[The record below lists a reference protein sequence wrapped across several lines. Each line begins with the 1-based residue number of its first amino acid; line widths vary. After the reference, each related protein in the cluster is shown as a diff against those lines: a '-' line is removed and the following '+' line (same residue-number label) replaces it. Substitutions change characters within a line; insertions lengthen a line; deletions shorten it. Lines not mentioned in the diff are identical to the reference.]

1 MPDTAAPAAGSHLV
15 EVRASD
21 RSGTL
26 TVGVR
31 SDLVLE
37 IGKAAS
43 FAASTTSSTGVIA
56 IAALYFGREVFVPM
70 ACPPAEVCARGHR
83 CCCSAVGSM
92 AAVVL
97 AFSVILGIGALIG
110 SQVAPSHPQKR
121 RPVIQSRNFPI
132 CSSIPAAS
140 DLDTVALRDDAG
152 PERAGHL

>member
-43 FAASTTSSTGVIA
+43 FAASTTSTGVIA

-70 ACPPAEVCARGHR
+70 ACPPEVCARGHR

-132 CSSIPAAS
+132 GSSIPAAS